1 MEPRITL
8 ITLGVQ
14 NVATATAFYERV
26 FQWQPTEASQDG
38 ITFFQLN
45 GLQLALFGRD
55 ALAEDAN
62 LSARGSGFSGF
73 SLAHNLRSEAEVD
86 QFFTHL
92 QIEGVAITKMP
103 EKVFWGGYS
112 GYFQDLDGHL
122 WEVAHNP
129 FLPLDEQGN
138 AVG

>member
-55 ALAEDAN
+55 ALAEDAH

-86 QFFTHL
+86 QLFTHL
-92 QIEGVAITKMP
+92 QTEGVAITKMP